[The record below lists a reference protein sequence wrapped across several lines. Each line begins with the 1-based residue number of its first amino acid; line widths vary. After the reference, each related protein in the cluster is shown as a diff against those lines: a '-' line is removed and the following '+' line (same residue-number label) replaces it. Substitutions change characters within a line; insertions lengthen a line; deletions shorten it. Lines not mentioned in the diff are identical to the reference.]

1 MFFPETVL
9 SMASSLNSFYGCYF
23 FLNNYVFLKG
33 STHHLD
39 FKQHGKEQDFFFFFA
54 RDGLN
59 NDAVNFSK
67 LFNPICVKEKS
78 HVKRE
83 KSELKGRW

>member
-1 MFFPETVL
+1 ML
-9 SMASSLNSFYGCYF
+9 F

-33 STHHLD
+33 RTHHLD
-39 FKQHGKEQDFFFFFA
+39 FKQHGKEQEAFFLA

-67 LFNPICVKEKS
+67 LLNPYWVMKKS

-83 KSELKGRW
+83 ESELKG

>member
-1 MFFPETVL
+1 MRKSKTL
-9 SMASSLNSFYGCYF
+9 F
-23 FLNNYVFLKG
+23 FLSLV
-33 STHHLD
+33 
-39 FKQHGKEQDFFFFFA
+39 

-67 LFNPICVKEKS
+67 LFNPICVMKS

-83 KSELKGRW
+83 KSELKE

>member
-1 MFFPETVL
+1 MGVI
-9 SMASSLNSFYGCYF
+9 F

-33 STHHLD
+33 RTHHLD
-39 FKQHGKEQDFFFFFA
+39 FKQHEKEQDSFFFFSLV

-67 LFNPICVKEKS
+67 LFNPICVMKS

-83 KSELKGRW
+83 KSELKE

>member
-1 MFFPETVL
+1 MRKST
-9 SMASSLNSFYGCYF
+9 SLLF
-23 FLNNYVFLKG
+23 FL
-33 STHHLD
+33 
-39 FKQHGKEQDFFFFFA
+39 A

-67 LFNPICVKEKS
+67 RFNPICVMRKS

-83 KSELKGRW
+83 KSKLKG